1 MFNQLL
7 GIALA
12 FLIGM
17 ACRDTNI
24 PVPAPPTL
32 TGALLVGAMTLGY
45 VISNSLISSV
55 IPKPDFVCMTKLCDH
70 AGSRA

>member
-17 ACRDTNI
+17 ACRATHI
-24 PVPAPPTL
+24 PAPAPQTL
-32 TGALLVGAMTLGY
+32 TGALRVDAMTLSY
-45 VISNSLISSV
+45 VITNSLIS
-55 IPKPDFVCMTKLCDH
+55 
-70 AGSRA
+70 

>member
-17 ACRDTNI
+17 ACRATHI
-24 PVPAPPTL
+24 PAPAPQTL
-32 TGALLVGAMTLGY
+32 TGALRVDAMTLSY
-45 VISNSLISSV
+45 VITNSLISRV
-55 IPKPDFVCMTKLCDH
+55 IPKPDFVCRIKLCDH
-70 AGSRA
+70 AASRA

>member
-17 ACRDTNI
+17 ACRATNI

-45 VISNSLISSV
+45 VISNSLIS
-55 IPKPDFVCMTKLCDH
+55 
-70 AGSRA
+70 

>member
-1 MFNQLL
+1 MLNQLF

-17 ACRDTNI
+17 ACRATKI

-32 TGALLVGAMTLGY
+32 TGALLVFAMTLGY
-45 VISNSLISSV
+45 VITNSFL
-55 IPKPDFVCMTKLCDH
+55 
-70 AGSRA
+70 A

>member
-17 ACRDTNI
+17 ACRATNI
-24 PVPAPPTL
+24 PVPVPAPPTL
-32 TGALLVGAMTLGY
+32 TGALLVGAVTLGY
-45 VISNSLISSV
+45 VITNSLIS
-55 IPKPDFVCMTKLCDH
+55 
-70 AGSRA
+70 